1 MFIGSSIKKIKD
13 NDFLRV
19 KWGNK
24 ANVIKEAVAQ
34 LNEQIQSRTD
44 NKIQGSYPKYLTFL
58 QAESL
63 FQMIQKLTEDQE
75 PIVIDKIELIH
86 QENGKP
92 TSSHEAYATKISL
105 DDNYV
110 CLLEPLLVAVFSNKD
125 KGFEKA
131 TYEEK
136 CDYFTESIFQS
147 YIDSVG
153 IDPKYLPL
161 LPSETSVTEAIENK
175 QDVEIGF
182 DYDFPL
188 LITEVDGE
196 ALPEETSEEEVAEFF
211 NGENST
217 SEAIEHIDNDVVE
230 PTTDPFDYQPEML
243 ENDTKITTVEPQK
256 PTMIKDPRPIM
267 TQKENSN
274 IRADSSE
281 LKLDFPL
288 FDLQEFS
295 KTNYAP
301 YEDGYVEWKLNEFKR
316 EANQYLLQR
325 CQVATRYSN
334 DVIKD
339 KLARFENAEYLKIKQ
354 EIDAKDDRANLK
366 SKIVEETKASELQE
380 LAQQESLLDNERS
393 SALEQEKQRH
403 QAKKRE
409 IETDFESRKHA
420 LKYDIHQKFFTRA
433 DQRYKEELLAAN
445 SRLERMLQSKLNDLE
460 IRKLAKKESLIDQ
473 AKQETDNIGRQL
485 FDSKKA
491 KLERL
496 KPLFLTEYRQAK
508 KEHLIKQAQELRQKE
523 REDTLKTNEQLRDQ
537 VKELLNS
544 NAKAK
549 ENNYETQK
557 QLIEEKKRS
566 LQEQADSLLKIK
578 DALHSEPSKKEPIE
592 DQKNK
597 SKNWLWPTVIIV
609 NLLILFGGFTV
620 YQQQTSQSQRTA
632 LQEALSKQQKNI
644 TELKQQQASLKE
656 KEKASRESKSSEE
669 NNKKRMNKM
678 EKELNELRGRQT
690 ENSDITKTYEAK

>member
-19 KWGNK
+19 KWGSKDNI
-24 ANVIKEAVAQ
+24 IKEAVAQ
-34 LNEQIQSRTD
+34 LNEQAQSRTD
-44 NKIQGSYPKYLTFL
+44 NKIKSSYPKYLTFL

-63 FQMIQKLTEDQE
+63 FQMIQQLTEDRE
-75 PIVIDKIELIH
+75 PIVIEKLELVH

-92 TSSHEAYATKISL
+92 TSNHEAYATKIRL
-105 DDNYV
+105 DDNYI
-110 CLLEPLLVAVFSNKD
+110 CLLEPLLIAVFSNKD
-125 KGFEKA
+125 RGFEKA

-136 CDYFTESIFQS
+136 CDYFAESIFQS

-161 LPSETSVTEAIENK
+161 LPSEASVTEAIENK
-175 QDVEIGF
+175 QDIEIGF
-182 DYDFPL
+182 DYEFPL
-188 LITEVDGE
+188 LITEIDGE
-196 ALPEETSEEEVAEFF
+196 ELTEETSEGDVAEFF
-211 NGENST
+211 N
-217 SEAIEHIDNDVVE
+217 SEIESNEAMESVNNIVE
-230 PTTDPFDYQPEML
+230 QTTDPFDYQPEML
-243 ENDTKITTVEPQK
+243 GTNTKITEAEPPK
-256 PTMIKDPRPIM
+256 PTMMKDPQPI
-267 TQKENSN
+267 TDQKENSD
-274 IRADSSE
+274 IQTDSSE
-281 LKLDFPL
+281 LQLDFPL
-288 FDLQEFS
+288 FDLKEFS
-295 KTNYAP
+295 KANYAP
-301 YEDGYVEWKLNEFKR
+301 YEDEYVEWKLNEFKR

-366 SKIVEETKASELQE
+366 NKIVKETKASELQE
-380 LAQQESLLDNERS
+380 LEQQENLLDKERL

-403 QAKKRE
+403 QAKNRE

-420 LKYDIHQKFFTRA
+420 LKHDLHQKFFIQA

-445 SRLERMLQSKLNDLE
+445 GQLERMLQSRLNDLE

-496 KPLFLTEYRQAK
+496 KPLILHEYRQAK
-508 KEHLIKQAQELRQKE
+508 KEYLIKQAQELRQKE

-537 VKELLNS
+537 VKELLDS

-578 DALHSEPSKKEPIE
+578 DALHSESSKKEPIE
-592 DQKNK
+592 EQKNK

-609 NLLILFGGFTV
+609 NLMILFGGFTV
-620 YQQQTSQSQRTA
+620 YQQQTSQKQRTA

-644 TELKQQQASLKE
+644 TELKRQQASLKA
-656 KEKASRESKSSEE
+656 KEKSSRESKSSEE
-669 NNKKRMNKM
+669 NNKRRMSEM
-678 EKELNELRGRQT
+678 EKELNELRGSQA
-690 ENSDITKTYEAK
+690 ENSDITKAEETK